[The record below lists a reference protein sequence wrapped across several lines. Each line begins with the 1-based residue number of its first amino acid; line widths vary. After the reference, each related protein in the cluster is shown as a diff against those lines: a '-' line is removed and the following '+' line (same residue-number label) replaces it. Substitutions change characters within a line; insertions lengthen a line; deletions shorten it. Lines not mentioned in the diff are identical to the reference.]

1 MKKTNLL
8 KISALTLAFAL
19 TACGGTSENGGNGQ
33 DNQGGFDTSRRI
45 SLYSRA
51 AGSGTRE
58 CFFETIKYKEVA
70 KEDKWESGVTVS
82 TKGAN
87 SELMSAIANDEYG
100 IGYCSLDSL
109 SSVSGIKGLKY
120 EGVEATKENVL
131 NESYKLKR
139 NFNYVIRDYSGATDT
154 SAKEAVEGFIAFLT
168 TTREGQAVISS
179 KGGIIQNNPNLVTFS
194 SIIDNY
200 PVFKSDKKLLLIFV
214 DLQVLNQLSKQ
225 QLKKLKL

>member
-33 DNQGGFDTSRRI
+33 DNQGGFDTSRKI

-82 TKGAN
+82 TKSAN

-120 EGVEATKENVL
+120 EGVEATKVNVL

-139 NFNYVIRDYSGATDT
+139 NFNYVIRDYSGETDT
-154 SAKEAVEGFIAFLT
+154 SAKEAVDGFIAFLT

-179 KGGIIQNNPNLVTFS
+179 KGGIIQNNPN
-194 SIIDNY
+194 
-200 PVFKSDKKLLLIFV
+200 
-214 DLQVLNQLSKQ
+214 
-225 QLKKLKL
+225 